1 MKPSSTYLEFQ
12 PSPRFTTTVECFWI
26 LSAAR
31 EFRQAVLPD
40 GCCDFIF
47 ATTHSRGKDADY
59 GELDTGATVL
69 AFAANEFSRQITPV
83 PFDAADLSKPAPPI
97 EIGFVTEDV
106 EANYRRALA
115 AGAINVKK
123 PEQKPWGQT
132 VGYLRDL
139 HGFLIE
145 ICSPL

>member
-1 MKPSSTYLEFQ
+1 M
-12 PSPRFTTTVECFWI
+12 RFGYTI
-26 LSAAR
+26 LYVSDVRATIDFYERAFGVNR
-31 EFRQAVLPD
+31 RMVKD
-40 GCCDFIF
+40 G
-47 ATTHSRGKDADY
+47 DY

-69 AFAANEFSRQITPV
+69 AFAANEFARRITAV
-83 PFDAADLSKPAPPI
+83 AFDAADLSKPAPPI

-115 AGAINVKK
+115 AGAIDVKK

-139 HGFLIE
+139 NGFLIE

>member
-1 MKPSSTYLEFQ
+1 MRLGYA
-12 PSPRFTTTVECFWI
+12 I
-26 LSAAR
+26 LYVNDVRATIDFYERAFGVDR
-31 EFRQAVLPD
+31 RMVKD
-40 GCCDFIF
+40 G
-47 ATTHSRGKDADY
+47 DY

-69 AFAANEFSRQITPV
+69 AFAANEFARQITAV

-115 AGAINVKK
+115 AGAIDVKK

-139 HGFLIE
+139 NGFLIE